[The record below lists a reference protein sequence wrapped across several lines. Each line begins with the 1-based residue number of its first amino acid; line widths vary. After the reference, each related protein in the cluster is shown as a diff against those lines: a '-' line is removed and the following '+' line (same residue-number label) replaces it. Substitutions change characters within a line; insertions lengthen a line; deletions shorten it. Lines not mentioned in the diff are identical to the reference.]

1 MPELVELL
9 RAEREA
15 GVRAV
20 LGHFMFVYIHPYMD
34 GNGRM
39 GRFLKNPM
47 LASGGYPW
55 TVVPVERRDD
65 YLKTLEAASVGQ
77 NVRPFSEFLGGLAK
91 ETQKA
96 AGKKVRMRAK
106 HPTKRTA

>member
-77 NVRPFSEFLGGLAK
+77 NVRPFSEFLGGLAR
-91 ETQKA
+91 ETQNA

-106 HPTKRTA
+106 QPTKRTA

>member
-1 MPELVELL
+1 MLVSVE
-9 RAEREA
+9 
-15 GVRAV
+15 
-20 LGHFMFVYIHPYMD
+20 
-34 GNGRM
+34 
-39 GRFLKNPM
+39 FLMNLM

-77 NVRPFSEFLGGLAK
+77 NVRPFSAFLGTLVK

-96 AGKKVRMRAK
+96 TGKKIAGKKVKVRA
-106 HPTKRTA
+106 

>member
-1 MPELVELL
+1 MNL
-9 RAEREA
+9 
-15 GVRAV
+15 
-20 LGHFMFVYIHPYMD
+20 
-34 GNGRM
+34 
-39 GRFLKNPM
+39 M

-77 NVRPFSEFLGGLAK
+77 NVRPFSEFLGALVK

-96 AGKKVRMRAK
+96 AGKKVRMRAN
-106 HPTKRTA
+106 RRL

>member
-1 MPELVELL
+1 VLVSVE
-9 RAEREA
+9 
-15 GVRAV
+15 
-20 LGHFMFVYIHPYMD
+20 
-34 GNGRM
+34 
-39 GRFLKNPM
+39 FLMNLM

-77 NVRPFSEFLGGLAK
+77 NVRPLSEFLGALVK

-96 AGKKVRMRAK
+96 AGKKVRMRAN
-106 HPTKRTA
+106 RRL